1 MASSVADRQG
11 ATRLGICSMW
21 SHGEIVQ
28 FGPVIANSLPSLKNW
43 GWELAENDRFGR
55 YRYGVLPKDAG
66 DLAFVQHMILS
77 LNQEGV
83 MGRRPHGVLL
93 RGGQEGDLGR

>member
-1 MASSVADRQG
+1 
-11 ATRLGICSMW
+11 MW

>member
-1 MASSVADRQG
+1 
-11 ATRLGICSMW
+11 MW

-66 DLAFVQHMILS
+66 DLAFVQ
-77 LNQEGV
+77 
-83 MGRRPHGVLL
+83 PHGVLL